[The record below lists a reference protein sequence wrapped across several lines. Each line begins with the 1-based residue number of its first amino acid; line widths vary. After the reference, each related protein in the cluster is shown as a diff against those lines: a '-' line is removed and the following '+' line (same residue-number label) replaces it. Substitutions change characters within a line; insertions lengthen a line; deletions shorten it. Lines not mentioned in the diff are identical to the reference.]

1 MNSWLDDA
9 AADAALMNDFHA
21 ICAFGGRLSG
31 SGQDTAAIAWALG
44 RMRQIGDDARRLQ
57 VPYDGWRAG
66 RASLA
71 LAGQDQVLACRAL
84 LRSASTPSGGL
95 EKDLLDLGEG
105 RVADFDRAGE
115 AVRGK
120 IVLVRHEYPF
130 SPSHMHRRRKYDLAV
145 ARGAIAFLIANPL
158 PGGGLLSGSSGRP
171 RGGAGIPAAYVDH
184 ATGQALARAA
194 ASGSARVRLEIEG
207 QEDETAMADLAILD
221 IPGGTDSRIVISA
234 HMDGHDLGTSA
245 LDNATGVAVALAAAR
260 ALAPRIS
267 ASTHGLRVCLFTA
280 EEWALAGSRRYLADM
295 DPSQR
300 QSLKLNINLDTVGGD
315 THLTALISDFPALT
329 RFVADAST
337 DAGVPVS
344 TYLPLMPN
352 SDHANFAAHGIPALR
367 LVAGFDRPESAV
379 NNILSPGDV
388 QAVVQE
394 GELRSALRATCAM
407 AWRGLTLTQD
417 ALDALALRQD
427 QPLSR

>member
-1 MNSWLDDA
+1 
-9 AADAALMNDFHA
+9 
-21 ICAFGGRLSG
+21 
-31 SGQDTAAIAWALG
+31 
-44 RMRQIGDDARRLQ
+44 
-57 VPYDGWRAG
+57 
-66 RASLA
+66 
-71 LAGQDQVLACRAL
+71 
-84 LRSASTPSGGL
+84 
-95 EKDLLDLGEG
+95 
-105 RVADFDRAGE
+105 
-115 AVRGK
+115 
-120 IVLVRHEYPF
+120 
-130 SPSHMHRRRKYDLAV
+130 
-145 ARGAIAFLIANPL
+145 
-158 PGGGLLSGSSGRP
+158 
-171 RGGAGIPAAYVDH
+171 
-184 ATGQALARAA
+184 
-194 ASGSARVRLEIEG
+194 
-207 QEDETAMADLAILD
+207 
-221 IPGGTDSRIVISA
+221 
-234 HMDGHDLGTSA
+234 
-245 LDNATGVAVALAAAR
+245 
-260 ALAPRIS
+260 
-267 ASTHGLRVCLFTA
+267 
-280 EEWALAGSRRYLADM
+280 M

-337 DAGVPVS
+337 DAGVPLS